1 MNLRV
6 KGWQKIE
13 RRGEENRARRW
24 KAKRP
29 NSRASQHP
37 FHQSDSRLNL
47 PLNRGVCVCIELHK
61 SPYACAPFGCVCLE
75 GGGVLLLKRVTSL
88 TADVTGD
95 RSPQARGRMTVRC
108 QKPEQCPVHP
118 LNTLYITQQ
127 QQKRLPGDL
136 TMIHRVAHAHIRPC
150 ATVCVCVCVDGAGGG
165 TAEGLLA
172 TCAELTR
179 VHRIICGGR
188 SAASTLNIDQSSLAS
203 LAEQMHT
210 HKKPL
215 EEAS

>member
-1 MNLRV
+1 MCRCCKAAINRPEGDGAGEAARKLDEYGTDRDVSLHIFCEEGMRRRRRLNMNLRV

-75 GGGVLLLKRVTSL
+75 GGGFS
-88 TADVTGD
+88 
-95 RSPQARGRMTVRC
+95 C
-108 QKPEQCPVHP
+108 
-118 LNTLYITQQ
+118 
-127 QQKRLPGDL
+127 
-136 TMIHRVAHAHIRPC
+136 
-150 ATVCVCVCVDGAGGG
+150 
-165 TAEGLLA
+165 
-172 TCAELTR
+172 
-179 VHRIICGGR
+179 
-188 SAASTLNIDQSSLAS
+188 
-203 LAEQMHT
+203 
-210 HKKPL
+210 
-215 EEAS
+215 